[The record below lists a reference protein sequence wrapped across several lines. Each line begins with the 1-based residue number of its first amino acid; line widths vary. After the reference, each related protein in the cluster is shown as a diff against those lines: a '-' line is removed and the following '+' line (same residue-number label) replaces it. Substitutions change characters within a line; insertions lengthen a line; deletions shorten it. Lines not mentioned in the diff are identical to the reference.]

1 MFLQVIVKPLD
12 LYGLQF
18 GEPNITKH
26 RDDVVFNDIRVAGD
40 CIGPD
45 VGLGICIKPEVHPM
59 PQSDIVI
66 ALPPLVVW
74 TGILLNGFG
83 QFSSSQW
90 QPSVFQFGISFRTRQ
105 GQAPLGWLAC
115 L

>member
-18 GEPNITKH
+18 GESNITKH

-45 VGLGICIKPEVHPM
+45 VGLGI
-59 PQSDIVI
+59 
-66 ALPPLVVW
+66 
-74 TGILLNGFG
+74 
-83 QFSSSQW
+83 
-90 QPSVFQFGISFRTRQ
+90 
-105 GQAPLGWLAC
+105 
-115 L
+115 